1 MLKTRTF
8 FHRPEKIKRKRR
20 IDPFRYCQNAWG
32 RNSIA
37 NSNSFSHYPA
47 PMKATLIGSGIL
59 LLGVNA
65 AAVYFPNPDFT
76 LAAQTASAALGMV
89 MVFLG
94 IRPQRQKKI
103 ATPPAPTTPLP
114 PPPRPEAEIVAF
126 LALLQEQARLVDFAK
141 EDVTA
146 ASDAQL
152 GAAAR
157 VVHSGCRKVLDEYFD
172 ITPLRTEQ
180 EGAPLMLEAG
190 YDAPAHRLLG
200 SVPAHAPYKGKLMHP
215 GWIARTVKL
224 PRVTGTTD
232 ARPWPVL
239 APAEVEIT
247 G

>member
-1 MLKTRTF
+1 
-8 FHRPEKIKRKRR
+8 
-20 IDPFRYCQNAWG
+20 
-32 RNSIA
+32 
-37 NSNSFSHYPA
+37 
-47 PMKATLIGSGIL
+47 MKATLIGSGIL
-59 LLGVNA
+59 LLGMNA
-65 AAVYFPNPDFT
+65 AAVYFPNPDLT

-94 IRPQRQKKI
+94 LRPQRQKKI
-103 ATPPAPTTPLP
+103 ATPPPPTTPPP

-146 ASDAQL
+146 ASDSQL

-172 ITPLRTEQ
+172 IAPLRTEL
-180 EGAPLMLEAG
+180 EGAPLTLESG

-200 SVPAHAPYKGKLMHP
+200 SVPPHAPYQGKLVHP